1 MYTTIIQA
9 ETLKQALPNAN
20 WLILDC
26 RFLLA
31 DTSYGEKAY
40 AQGHIPSAFYLHLDH
55 DLSSPIT
62 PTTGRHPLPDPAK
75 LSAKL
80 QGLGLNTHTQVVVYD
95 DSNGTM
101 AGRAWWLLR
110 WLGHSTV
117 ALLDGG
123 YPAWLQQNGDVQTIT
138 PALPQA
144 GDFQARLQTTFT
156 VEADDLLNNPALQ
169 VIDARAAERYRGE
182 VEPTDPIAGRIP
194 NAINRPLTDNLHN
207 GVFKSPAQ
215 LRHEWQAIIGE
226 HDLTTL
232 VHSCGSGVTAC
243 HNQLAMEIAG
253 LSGSKLYAGSW
264 SEWIRDPKRPIKR
277 GC

>member
-9 ETLKQALPNAN
+9 ETLKQALPNAD
-20 WLILDC
+20 WLVLDC

-31 DTSYGEKAY
+31 DTSYGEKTY
-40 AQGHIPSAFYLHLDH
+40 HQGHIPSAFYLHLDH

-62 PTTGRHPLPDPAK
+62 PTTGRHPLPDVAK

-110 WLGHSTV
+110 WLGHNAV

-123 YPAWLQQNGDVQTIT
+123 YPAWLQQNGEVQTVT

-144 GDFQARLQTTFT
+144 GNFQAQVQMSFT

-215 LRHEWQAIIGE
+215 LRQEWQAIIGE
-226 HDLTTL
+226 RDLTTL

-253 LSGSKLYAGSW
+253 LTGSKLYAGSW
-264 SEWIRDPKRPIKR
+264 SEWIRDPNRPIAR
-277 GC
+277 G

>member
-1 MYTTIIQA
+1 MHTTIIQA
-9 ETLKQALPNAN
+9 DTLKQTLPNAD

-40 AQGHIPSAFYLHLDH
+40 HQGHIPSAFYLHLDH

-62 PTTGRHPLPDPAK
+62 PTTGRHPLPDVAQ
-75 LSAKL
+75 LTAKL
-80 QGLGLNTHTQVVVYD
+80 QGLGLNQHTQVVVYD

-110 WLGHSTV
+110 WMGHNAV

-123 YPAWLQQNGDVQTIT
+123 YPAWLQQNGDVQTAT

-144 GDFQARLQTTFT
+144 GDFQARLQTAFT

-182 VEPTDPIAGRIP
+182 IEPTDPIAGRIP

-207 GVFKSPAQ
+207 GLFKSPEQ

-226 HDLTTL
+226 RDLTTL

-253 LSGSKLYAGSW
+253 ITGSKLYAGSW
-264 SEWIRDPKRPIKR
+264 SEWIRDPNRPITR
-277 GC
+277 G

>member
-1 MYTTIIQA
+1 MHTTIIQA
-9 ETLKQALPNAN
+9 DTLKQTLPNAD

-40 AQGHIPSAFYLHLDH
+40 HQGHIPNAFYLHLDH

-62 PTTGRHPLPDPAK
+62 PTTGRHPLPDVAQ
-75 LSAKL
+75 LTAKL
-80 QGLGLNTHTQVVVYD
+80 QGLGLNQHTQVVVYD

-110 WLGHSTV
+110 WMGHNAV

-123 YPAWLQQNGDVQTIT
+123 YPAWLQQNGDVQTAT

-144 GDFQARLQTTFT
+144 GDFQARLQTAFT

-182 VEPTDPIAGRIP
+182 IEPTDPIAGRIP

-207 GVFKSPAQ
+207 GLFKSPEQ

-226 HDLTTL
+226 RDLTTL

-253 LSGSKLYAGSW
+253 ITGSKLYAGSW
-264 SEWIRDPKRPIKR
+264 SEWIRDPNRPIAR
-277 GC
+277 G

>member
-1 MYTTIIQA
+1 MNTTIIQA
-9 ETLKQALPNAN
+9 ETLKQALPNAD

-31 DTSYGEKAY
+31 DTSYGETAY
-40 AQGHIPSAFYLHLDH
+40 AQGHIPNAFYLHLDH

-62 PTTGRHPLPDPAK
+62 PTTGRHPLPDVAK
-75 LSAKL
+75 LTAKL
-80 QGLGLNTHTQVVVYD
+80 QDLGLNTHTQVVVYD

-110 WLGHSTV
+110 WLGHNAV

-123 YPAWLQQNGDVQTIT
+123 YPAWLQQNGEVQTVT

-144 GDFQARLQTTFT
+144 GNFQAQVQMSFT

-194 NAINRPLTDNLHN
+194 DAINRPLTDNLHN

-215 LRHEWQAIIGE
+215 LRQEWQAIIGE
-226 HDLTTL
+226 RDLTTL

-253 LSGSKLYAGSW
+253 LTGSKLYAGSW
-264 SEWIRDPKRPIKR
+264 SEWIRDPNRPIAR
-277 GC
+277 G

>member
-1 MYTTIIQA
+1 MHTTIIQA
-9 ETLKQALPNAN
+9 DTLKQTLPNAD

-40 AQGHIPSAFYLHLDH
+40 HQGHIPNAFYLHLDH

-62 PTTGRHPLPDPAK
+62 PTTGRHPLPDVAQ
-75 LSAKL
+75 LTAKL
-80 QGLGLNTHTQVVVYD
+80 QGLGLNQHTQVVVYD

-110 WLGHSTV
+110 WMGHNAV

-123 YPAWLQQNGDVQTIT
+123 YPAWLQQNGDVQTAT

-144 GDFQARLQTTFT
+144 GDFQARLQTAFT

-182 VEPTDPIAGRIP
+182 IEPTDPIAGRIP

-207 GVFKSPAQ
+207 GLFKSPEQ

-226 HDLTTL
+226 RDLTTL

-253 LSGSKLYAGSW
+253 ITGSKLYAGSW
-264 SEWIRDPKRPIKR
+264 SEWIRDPNRPITR
-277 GC
+277 G

>member
-1 MYTTIIQA
+1 MHTTIIQA
-9 ETLKQALPNAN
+9 DTLKQTLPNAD

-40 AQGHIPSAFYLHLDH
+40 HQGHIPNAFYLHLDH

-62 PTTGRHPLPDPAK
+62 PTTGRHPLPDVAQ
-75 LSAKL
+75 LTAKL
-80 QGLGLNTHTQVVVYD
+80 QGLGLNAHTQVVVYD

-110 WLGHSTV
+110 WMGHNAV

-123 YPAWLQQNGDVQTIT
+123 YPAWLQQNGDVQTAT

-144 GDFQARLQTTFT
+144 GDFQAQLQTAFT

-182 VEPTDPIAGRIP
+182 IEPTDPIAGRIP

-207 GVFKSPAQ
+207 GLFKSPEQ

-226 HDLTTL
+226 RDLTTL

-253 LSGSKLYAGSW
+253 ITGSKLYAGSW
-264 SEWIRDPKRPIKR
+264 SEWIRDPNRPITR
-277 GC
+277 G

>member
-1 MYTTIIQA
+1 
-9 ETLKQALPNAN
+9 
-20 WLILDC
+20 
-26 RFLLA
+26 
-31 DTSYGEKAY
+31 
-40 AQGHIPSAFYLHLDH
+40 
-55 DLSSPIT
+55 
-62 PTTGRHPLPDPAK
+62 
-75 LSAKL
+75 
-80 QGLGLNTHTQVVVYD
+80 VYD

-110 WLGHSTV
+110 WMGHNAV

-123 YPAWLQQNGDVQTIT
+123 YPTWLQQNGDVQTAT

-144 GDFQARLQTTFT
+144 GDFQARLQTAFT

-182 VEPTDPIAGRIP
+182 IEPTDPIAGRIP

-207 GVFKSPAQ
+207 GLFKSPEQ

-226 HDLTTL
+226 RDLTTL

-253 LSGSKLYAGSW
+253 LTGSKLYAGSW
-264 SEWIRDPKRPIKR
+264 SEWIRDPNRPIVK
-277 GC
+277 G

>member
-1 MYTTIIQA
+1 MHTTIIQA
-9 ETLKQALPNAN
+9 DTLKQTLPNAD

-40 AQGHIPSAFYLHLDH
+40 HQGHIPNAFYLHLDH

-62 PTTGRHPLPDPAK
+62 PTTGRHPLPDVAQ
-75 LSAKL
+75 LTAKL
-80 QGLGLNTHTQVVVYD
+80 QGLGLNQHTQVVVYD

-110 WLGHSTV
+110 WMGHNAV

-123 YPAWLQQNGDVQTIT
+123 YPAWLQQNGDVQTAT

-144 GDFQARLQTTFT
+144 GDFQARLQTAFT

-182 VEPTDPIAGRIP
+182 IEPTDPIAGRIP

-207 GVFKSPAQ
+207 GLFKSPEQ

-226 HDLTTL
+226 RDLTTL

-253 LSGSKLYAGSW
+253 ITGSKLYAGSW
-264 SEWIRDPKRPIKR
+264 SEWIRDPNRPIAR
-277 GC
+277 GE

>member
-1 MYTTIIQA
+1 MHTTIIQA
-9 ETLKQALPNAN
+9 DTLKQTLPNAD

-40 AQGHIPSAFYLHLDH
+40 HQGHIPNAFYLHLDH

-62 PTTGRHPLPDPAK
+62 PTTGRHPLPDVAQ
-75 LSAKL
+75 LTAKL
-80 QGLGLNTHTQVVVYD
+80 QGLGLNQHTQVVVYD

-110 WLGHSTV
+110 WMGHNAV

-123 YPAWLQQNGDVQTIT
+123 YPAWLQQNGDVQTAT

-144 GDFQARLQTTFT
+144 GDFQARLQTAFT

-182 VEPTDPIAGRIP
+182 IEPTDPIAGRIP
-194 NAINRPLTDNLHN
+194 NAINRPLTGNLHN
-207 GVFKSPAQ
+207 GLFKSPEQ

-226 HDLTTL
+226 RDLTTL

-253 LSGSKLYAGSW
+253 ITGSKLYAGSW
-264 SEWIRDPKRPIKR
+264 SEWIRDPNRPITR
-277 GC
+277 G

>member
-1 MYTTIIQA
+1 MHTTIIPA
-9 ETLKQALPNAN
+9 DTLKQTLPNAD

-40 AQGHIPSAFYLHLDH
+40 HQGHIPNAFYLHLDH

-62 PTTGRHPLPDPAK
+62 PTTGRHPLPDVAQ
-75 LSAKL
+75 LTAKL
-80 QGLGLNTHTQVVVYD
+80 QGLGLNQHTQVVVYD

-110 WLGHSTV
+110 WMGHNAV

-123 YPAWLQQNGDVQTIT
+123 YPAWLQQNGDVQTAT

-182 VEPTDPIAGRIP
+182 IEPTDPIAGRIP

-207 GVFKSPAQ
+207 GLFKSPEQ

-226 HDLTTL
+226 RDLTTL

-253 LSGSKLYAGSW
+253 LTGSKLYAGSW
-264 SEWIRDPKRPIKR
+264 SEWIRDPNRPITR
-277 GC
+277 G

>member
-1 MYTTIIQA
+1 MHTTIIQA
-9 ETLKQALPNAN
+9 DTLKQTLPNAD

-40 AQGHIPSAFYLHLDH
+40 HQGHIPNAFYLHLDH

-62 PTTGRHPLPDPAK
+62 PTTGRHPLPDVAQ
-75 LSAKL
+75 LTAKL
-80 QGLGLNTHTQVVVYD
+80 QGLGLNAHTQVVVYD
-95 DSNGTM
+95 DSNGTI

-110 WLGHSTV
+110 WMGHNAV

-123 YPAWLQQNGDVQTIT
+123 YPAWLQQNGDVQTAT
-138 PALPQA
+138 PTLPQA
-144 GDFQARLQTTFT
+144 GDFQARLQTAFT

-169 VIDARAAERYRGE
+169 VIDARATERYRGE
-182 VEPTDPIAGRIP
+182 IEPTDPIAGRIP

-207 GVFKSPAQ
+207 GLFKSPEQ

-253 LSGSKLYAGSW
+253 LTGSKLYAGSW
-264 SEWIRDPKRPIKR
+264 SEWIRDPNRPIAR
-277 GC
+277 G